1 MPVEA
6 FLLVLCAALV
16 HAAWNALIKLEAD
29 RLALIRLMCATQVVL
44 SLALIPFVALPAGPS
59 WPYLG
64 ASALLGIVYV
74 RVLNRAYQAGD
85 LSFVYPLARG
95 FAEYALSLP
104 VDDKIRGR
112 ETKRLFRLLARRHLP
127 AEIVDRPKHGFAP
140 PLSRL
145 LRGVLAAPVEATLT
159 AANSPLATWFRGD
172 EIARLWSEHRSGAR
186 DHRKKLWTLF
196 TLAEACAAAG

>member
-1 MPVEA
+1 MPLPLGREA
-6 FLLVLCAALV
+6 ARTAAEDPLAELLA
-16 HAAWNALIKLEAD
+16 AD
-29 RLALIRLMCATQVVL
+29 RGGGWDQARLLRLFTSTYLPEDILAKVDRASMDH
-44 SLALIPFVALPAGPS
+44 SLEVRS
-59 WPYLG
+59 PY
-64 ASALLGIVYV
+64 
-74 RVLNRAYQAGD
+74 
-85 LSFVYPLARG
+85 LARG

-172 EIARLWSEHRSGAR
+172 EIARLWSEQRSGAR